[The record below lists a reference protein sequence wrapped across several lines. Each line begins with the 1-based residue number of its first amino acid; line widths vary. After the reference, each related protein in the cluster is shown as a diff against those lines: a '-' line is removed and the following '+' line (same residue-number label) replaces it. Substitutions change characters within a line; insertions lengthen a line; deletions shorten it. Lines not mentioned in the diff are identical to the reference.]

1 MLRLNILAAAS
12 TSMDVSLVTD
22 AYNDM
27 MGRHGQELSE
37 STTSVYI
44 HSDYDAENAMPQ
56 DARSRRSAESDAA

>member
-1 MLRLNILAAAS
+1 
-12 TSMDVSLVTD
+12 MDVSLVTD

-44 HSDYDAENAMPQ
+44 HSDYDAESVMPQ
-56 DARSRRSAESDAA
+56 GARSRRSAESDAA